1 MTFPAGLA
9 PSQLRT
15 LSNIGHCNWIPA
27 SAGMKPPGG
36 DAGSTGDTFLQVI
49 RLLLFSI
56 KTKIRRA
63 KTTMQKSYRSI
74 QSVISVFLCVLF
86 LITNPRY
93 PRHPRLR
100 FLSLVFSFR
109 SIFEILLFEYSKL
122 SFAFS
127 PCSLC
132 LCVSDFCL
140 WFDIRNSL
148 VRVFEIL
155 FYLFLRVLCV
165 SVFPTFVFGSIFE
178 ILLFEYSK
186 LSFAFSPCSLCLCV
200 VCLQS
205 FVFAKSRMPRAERR
219 KGL

>member
-15 LSNIGHCNWIPA
+15 LSNIGHCKWIPA
-27 SAGMKPPGG
+27 SAGMKPLGG
-36 DAGSTGDTFLQVI
+36 DAGSTGDTFSQVI
-49 RLLLFSI
+49 RFLLFSI

-63 KTTMQKSYRSI
+63 KTTMQKSYRSM
-74 QSVISVFLCVLF
+74 QSVISVFLCVLL

-109 SIFEILLFEYSKL
+109 SIFEILFCFFSVFSVSLCFRLLSLVRYSK
-122 SFAFS
+122 FS
-127 PCSLC
+127 CS
-132 LCVSDFCL
+132 S
-140 WFDIRNSL
+140 IRNSL
-148 VRVFEIL
+148 L
-155 FYLFLRVLCV
+155 LFLRVLCV

-186 LSFAFSPCSLCLCV
+186 FSFVFSPCSLCLCV
-200 VCLQS
+200 VCLLS
-205 FVFAKSRMPRAERR
+205 FVFA
-219 KGL
+219 